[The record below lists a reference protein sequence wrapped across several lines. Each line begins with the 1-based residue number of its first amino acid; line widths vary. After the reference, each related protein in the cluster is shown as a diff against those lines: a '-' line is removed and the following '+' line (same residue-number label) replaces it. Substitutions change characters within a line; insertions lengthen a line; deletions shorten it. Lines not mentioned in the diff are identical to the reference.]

1 MSKNPLRRILA
12 AAGAILDRL
21 HPGHVGLALGAGI
34 LIGFWLADRGVR
46 FLPTALGAVLIVFLV
61 GSLAVV
67 LARFLQGEAFEETP
81 DRRRIRKRVVAVGAI
96 AVAAAALRL
105 VVFWMES
112 PSPLTRLSERD
123 FNAAFEI
130 DTARY
135 RELERDL
142 ERTVAFLE
150 APSAMFDAAAPA
162 VLTAQEERRL
172 LATWR
177 ALYET
182 GFALDQ
188 IRVFY
193 EDWFRFDPSRAE
205 RNRHL
210 RGFLLAYAAELSL
223 YEKATRAT
231 LRIRRNGNA
240 VKFLN
245 APHPEAGLAADT
257 FSFFRQELQ
266 GTRDKARI
274 EAGESYLAFL
284 ESAFDGRTEARGL
297 GVGWLWDAIDRRLA
311 FLRAVAPMHKTAL
324 GVESD
329 LEAITRQA
337 RRNWYPTQK
346 KAAEWMGDT
355 KVRRIGHYL
364 ISREQ
369 QERMDPKL
377 KPGDIL
383 LSRKNWYLSNVGLP
397 GFWPHAI
404 LYLGDP
410 KKLAAFSGTP
420 DVADYVERISGKRQS
435 LTSYLAAAHP
445 REWAAYSRGSGHD
458 PFRVIEAVSEGVLFN
473 TMDHVAGDYLVALR
487 PRLGA
492 VEKARA
498 IVEAFGHLGK
508 PYDFDFD
515 FATDHALVCTELVWR
530 IYRPDAE
537 MKGLRVPLV
546 EMMGRETLPANE
558 IARLYSDE
566 RGRPDA
572 QLEFVYFLDARKTEG
587 HAMISNKTS
596 FATTTNRTKW
606 NVTQR

>member
-1 MSKNPLRRILA
+1 MMAVPKRRIPA
-12 AAGAILDRL
+12 IVGGILDRI

-34 LIGFWLADRGVR
+34 LIGFWLADSGVR
-46 FLPTALGAVLIVFLV
+46 FLPTALGAVLVVFLV
-61 GSLAVV
+61 GSLAVL
-67 LARFLQGEAFEETP
+67 LARFLQGTAFDDTP
-81 DRRRIRKRVVAVGAI
+81 SLRRIRKRVVAVGAI

-105 VVFWMES
+105 VVFWMEA
-112 PSPLTRLSERD
+112 PSPLTRLSEGD
-123 FNAAFEI
+123 FDAAFEI
-130 DTARY
+130 DAARY
-135 RELERDL
+135 RELDLDL
-142 ERTVAFLE
+142 ERAVAFLE
-150 APSAMFDAAAPA
+150 APSATFDAAAPG
-162 VLTAQEERRL
+162 VLGAQEERRL

-177 ALYET
+177 ALYEN

-205 RNRHL
+205 RSRHL
-210 RGFLLAYAAELSL
+210 RGFLLSYAAELSL

-231 LRIRRNGNA
+231 LRIRRNENA

-245 APHPEAGLAADT
+245 APHAEAGLAADT

-274 EAGESYLAFL
+274 EGGEGYLALL
-284 ESAFDGRTEARGL
+284 ERAFDGRAEVRGL

-311 FLRAVAPMHKTAL
+311 QLRATAPMHKTAL

-329 LEAITRQA
+329 LEALKRPA

-346 KAAEWMGDT
+346 RAAELMGDT
-355 KVRRIGHYL
+355 KVRRIGRYL

-369 QERMDPKL
+369 QERMDPQL

-383 LSRKNWYLSNVGLP
+383 LARKNWYLSNVGLP

-410 KKLAAFSGTP
+410 KKLAAFSETP
-420 DVADYVERISGKRQS
+420 DVVDYVERISGKRQS

-445 REWAAYSRGSGHD
+445 REWATYSLGSGHD
-458 PFRVIEAVSEGVLFN
+458 PFRVIEAVSEGVMFN

-487 PRLGA
+487 PRLGKA
-492 VEKARA
+492 EKARA

-508 PYDFDFD
+508 PYDFEFD

-530 IYRPDAE
+530 SYRPDAE

-558 IARLYSDE
+558 IARLYATE
-566 RGRPDA
+566 RGRADA
-572 QLEFVYFLDARKTEG
+572 QLEFVCFLDAREAEG
-587 HAMISNKTS
+587 RAVVSDEAS
-596 FATTTNRTKW
+596 FAATPDRTKW
-606 NVTQR
+606 DVAQR

>member
-1 MSKNPLRRILA
+1 MNKSSTRRALA
-12 AAGAILDRL
+12 SAGAILERI
-21 HPGHVGLALGAGI
+21 HPGHLGLAAGAGV
-34 LIGFWLADRGVR
+34 LVGFWLADSGVR
-46 FLPTALGAVLIVFLV
+46 FLPTAVGAVLVTVLAGF
-61 GSLAVV
+61 LAVILSRV
-67 LARFLQGEAFEETP
+67 LQGTALEDTAE
-81 DRRRIRKRVVAVGAI
+81 RRRVRKRVLAVGAI
-96 AVAAAALRL
+96 AVAAATLRL

-112 PSPLTRLSERD
+112 PSPLTQLSEDD
-123 FNAAFEI
+123 FDAAFEI

-135 RELERDL
+135 RELEGGM
-142 ERTVAFLE
+142 ERAVAFLE
-150 APSAMFDAAAPA
+150 APRAMFDAAVPG
-162 VLTAQEERRL
+162 VLTAEEERQL

-188 IRVFY
+188 LRVFY

-205 RNRHL
+205 RSRHL

-231 LRIRRNGNA
+231 LRIRRNENA

-245 APHPEAGLAADT
+245 APHPGEGLGADT

-274 EAGESYLAFL
+274 EAGAKYLAFL
-284 ESAFDGRTEARGL
+284 ERAFRGRAEARGL
-297 GVGWLWDAIDRRLA
+297 GLGWLWDVIEGRLA
-311 FLRAVAPMHKTAL
+311 ALRATAPLRKTAL

-329 LEAITRQA
+329 LELIKRPA

-346 KAAEWMGDT
+346 KAAELMGDT
-355 KVRRIGHYL
+355 KVRRIGRYL

-369 QERMDPKL
+369 QERVDQRL
-377 KPGDIL
+377 EPGDIL
-383 LSRKNWYLSNVGLP
+383 LARKNWYLSNVGLP

-410 KKLAAFSGTP
+410 QKLAAFGGAP
-420 DVADYVERISGKRQS
+420 EVVDYVERISGKRQP

-445 REWAAYSRGSGHD
+445 RDWAAYSRGSGRD
-458 PFRVIEAVSEGVLFN
+458 PFRVIEAVSEGVVFN

-492 VEKARA
+492 AEKARA

-508 PYDFDFD
+508 PYDFEFD

-530 IYRPDAE
+530 SYRPDAG
-537 MKGLRVPLV
+537 MRGLRVALV

-558 IARLYSDE
+558 IARLYAKE

-572 QLEFVYFLDARKTEG
+572 QLEFVLFLDAREAEG
-587 HAMISNKTS
+587 RAVVSDEAA
-596 FATTTNRTKW
+596 FAATPDRTKW
-606 NVTQR
+606 DVAQR